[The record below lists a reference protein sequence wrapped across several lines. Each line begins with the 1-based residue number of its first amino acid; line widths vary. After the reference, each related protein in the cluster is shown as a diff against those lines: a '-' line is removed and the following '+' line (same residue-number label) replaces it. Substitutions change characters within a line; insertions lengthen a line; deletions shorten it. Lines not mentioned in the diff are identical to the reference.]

1 MHWQS
6 GIEEFLEYLRTD
18 RNASPNTI
26 WAYKNDLSQFAEY
39 LTQHPPAESTPAL
52 SAWSAI
58 THDTLADYVD
68 ALTRRGYTTSTVA
81 RKIAALKTLFHW
93 LNQQG
98 VIGED
103 PSLRLKSPRVE
114 KRAPRLLST
123 EEVERLFAAAAAAS
137 QPRSARDRAL
147 LEVIYST
154 GMRVSE
160 AINLR
165 MEDLSLETCE
175 VRCVG
180 RGHRQRMAPLLP
192 RTVAALRDYLAQ
204 ARMDLAGSA
213 NTDYVFLNP
222 QGARLTRQAV
232 WLMTRQYAKAA
243 GIDGEVTPHT
253 LRHSR
258 AAHMLN
264 SGEDV
269 RRVQEW
275 LGHANLATTQMY
287 QQRGSGKAPPAQ
299 ESPAAPGEQD
309 RARLAIVEAPLA
321 SASLPS
327 SSPSPSRPESQ
338 PWTPPESDSTSEAN
352 LTDRHDG

>member
-1 MHWQS
+1 MHWQRE
-6 GIEEFLEYLRTD
+6 IEEFLEYLRTD

-26 WAYKNDLSQFAEY
+26 WAYKNDLGQFAEH
-39 LTQHPPAESTPAL
+39 LTHHQPAGSAQTVST
-52 SAWSAI
+52 WSAI

-68 ALTRRGYTTSTVA
+68 ALTQRGYTTSTIA

-98 VIGED
+98 IIGED
-103 PSLRLKSPRVE
+103 PSLKLKSPRVE

-123 EEVERLFAAAAAAS
+123 DEIGRLFEAAAATA

-147 LEVIYST
+147 LELIYST

-165 MEDLSLETCE
+165 LADLSLETNE

-180 RGHRQRMAPLLP
+180 RGNRQRMAPLLP
-192 RTVAALRDYLAQ
+192 RTVVALRDYLAQ
-204 ARMDLAGSA
+204 ARMDLAGNNA
-213 NTDYVFLNP
+213 TDYVFLNP

-287 QQRGSGKAPPAQ
+287 QQRGGDKAPSAQ
-299 ESPAAPGEQD
+299 ESPVAPGEQNN
-309 RARLAIVEAPLA
+309 ARLAIVEAPPAPTPL
-321 SASLPS
+321 
-327 SSPSPSRPESQ
+327 PSPSRPQLQ
-338 PWTPPESDSTSEAN
+338 PSTPPESGSTIESN
-352 LTDRHDG
+352 LTDRYDG

>member
-6 GIEEFLEYLRTD
+6 GIEEFLEYLKTD

-26 WAYKNDLSQFAEY
+26 WAYKSDLSQFAEH
-39 LTQHPPAESTPAL
+39 LTHHQPAEPAPAV

-58 THDTLADYVD
+58 THDTLADYAD
-68 ALTRRGYTTSTVA
+68 ALTQRGYTTSTIA
-81 RKIAALKTLFHW
+81 RKIAALKALFHW

-98 VIGED
+98 IIGED
-103 PSLRLKSPRVE
+103 PSLKLKSPRVE
-114 KRAPRLLST
+114 KRAPRLLSAD
-123 EEVERLFAAAAAAS
+123 EIGRLFEAAAAAA

-165 MEDLSLETCE
+165 LDDLSLETNE

-180 RGHRQRMAPLLP
+180 RGNRQRMAPLLP

-204 ARMDLAGSA
+204 ARMDLAGNNA
-213 NTDYVFLNP
+213 TDYVFLNP

-232 WLMTRQYAKAA
+232 WLMTRQYAKSA
-243 GIDGEVTPHT
+243 GIDGDVTPHT

-264 SGEDV
+264 SGEDA

-275 LGHANLATTQMY
+275 LGHANLSTTQMY
-287 QQRGSGKAPPAQ
+287 RQRRSDKMPSAP

-309 RARLAIVEAPLA
+309 DTRLAIVEAPLVT
-321 SASLPS
+321 ASLPS
-327 SSPSPSRPESQ
+327 PSRRQSQ
-338 PWTPPESDSTSEAN
+338 PSTPPESGSTIESN
-352 LTDRHDG
+352 LMDRHDG

>member
-1 MHWQS
+1 MDWQS
-6 GIEEFLEYLRTD
+6 GIEEFLEHLKTE

-26 WAYKNDLSQFAEY
+26 WAYRNDLSQFADY
-39 LTQHPPAESTPAL
+39 LTQLQPAESTHPP
-52 SAWSAI
+52 SNWSAI
-58 THDTLADYVD
+58 TQDTLTDYVD
-68 ALTRRGYTTSTVA
+68 ALTRRGYTASTIA

-93 LNQQG
+93 LHQQG
-98 VIGED
+98 LISED
-103 PSLRLKSPRVE
+103 PSFKLKSPRVE
-114 KRAPRLLST
+114 RRAPRLLSA
-123 EEVERLFAAAAAAS
+123 EEIERLFEAASAAS

-165 MEDLSLETCE
+165 MADLSLETNE

-180 RGHRQRMAPLLP
+180 RGNRQRMAPLLP
-192 RTVAALRDYLAQ
+192 RTVAALREYLAQ
-204 ARMDLAGSA
+204 ARINLAGSDA
-213 NTDYVFLNP
+213 TDYVFLNP

-243 GIDGEVTPHT
+243 DIKGDVTPHT

-287 QQRGSGKAPPAQ
+287 QQRRRDKPPTDQ
-299 ESPAAPGEQD
+299 ESPAAPEQQEY
-309 RARLAIVEAPLA
+309 AGLAIIEAPLA
-321 SASLPS
+321 SSATPSHPHAEPLNAPKS
-327 SSPSPSRPESQ
+327 SSMVEL
-338 PWTPPESDSTSEAN
+338 N
-352 LTDRHDG
+352 LMDRHDG